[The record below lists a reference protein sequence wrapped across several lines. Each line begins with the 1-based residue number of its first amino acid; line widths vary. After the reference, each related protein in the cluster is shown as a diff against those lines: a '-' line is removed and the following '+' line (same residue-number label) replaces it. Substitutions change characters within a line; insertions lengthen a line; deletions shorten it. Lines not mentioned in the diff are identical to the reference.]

1 VSLSLPN
8 LPSRRA
14 ARTVGAISAS
24 VIAFP
29 LATGSA
35 GAATVPLPKPTRPL
49 PSALDVVIPY
59 QKGTRCLTETQP
71 GVIAFAK
78 LLNATYGTH
87 NYGTLRQCAAEHGEG
102 RALDWILNANDPAQL
117 ALGNALTRWLSA
129 PDAQGRPGAMARR
142 FGINYIIWNRQQWF
156 AWKPA
161 EPWRPYYGA
170 VPHTDHI
177 HFSFTW
183 DGAYERTSWWTGRA
197 LTSYLTGPTSTPT
210 PPPAP
215 AVTSSGYPYLTQGA
229 KGADVVTLQKVIGA
243 EPDGAFGPLTAAALG
258 TWQSKNGVPAT
269 KAADDAT
276 WAKMIALRLVPAKSG
291 STSGSGGSTAGSVT
305 PGSSTSPLAAY
316 ASLTLRLGSSGP
328 AVTAMQ
334 KAIGGVVADG
344 VFGPLTESRVKA
356 YQKSKGLAVTGVVDS
371 RTWNALMGSPAS
383 GGGTSTPKPVVTKV
397 PPASPLARYA
407 RLRLTQWSKGEAVT
421 ALQKA
426 LGGLKA
432 DGTYGPLTVA
442 RVKAYQR
449 SRDLVVTG
457 VADAT
462 LWAALMTPATTAAP
476 ATSSS
481 AARTTAAPA
490 APAAKPAGVTTAS
503 TATEFTALKE
513 TTLRRG
519 STGAAVKV
527 LQRALGA
534 LAVDGQFGATTEMR
548 VLSFQGSAGLPRS
561 GVVDHATWDALE
573 RRVHPLLP
581 YWGVVLKR
589 GSSGTAVKA
598 LQKALGGLVVD
609 GVFGA
614 ATEAKVKAAQKA
626 ANLAQTG
633 VVATLTWKAI
643 ER

>member
-1 VSLSLPN
+1 
-8 LPSRRA
+8 
-14 ARTVGAISAS
+14 
-24 VIAFP
+24 
-29 LATGSA
+29 
-35 GAATVPLPKPTRPL
+35 
-49 PSALDVVIPY
+49 
-59 QKGTRCLTETQP
+59 
-71 GVIAFAK
+71 
-78 LLNATYGTH
+78 
-87 NYGTLRQCAAEHGEG
+87 
-102 RALDWILNANDPAQL
+102 
-117 ALGNALTRWLSA
+117 
-129 PDAQGRPGAMARR
+129 
-142 FGINYIIWNRQQWF
+142 
-156 AWKPA
+156 
-161 EPWRPYYGA
+161 
-170 VPHTDHI
+170 
-177 HFSFTW
+177 
-183 DGAYERTSWWTGRA
+183 
-197 LTSYLTGPTSTPT
+197 
-210 PPPAP
+210 
-215 AVTSSGYPYLTQGA
+215 
-229 KGADVVTLQKVIGA
+229 
-243 EPDGAFGPLTAAALG
+243 
-258 TWQSKNGVPAT
+258 
-269 KAADDAT
+269 
-276 WAKMIALRLVPAKSG
+276 
-291 STSGSGGSTAGSVT
+291 
-305 PGSSTSPLAAY
+305 
-316 ASLTLRLGSSGP
+316 
-328 AVTAMQ
+328 
-334 KAIGGVVADG
+334 
-344 VFGPLTESRVKA
+344 
-356 YQKSKGLAVTGVVDS
+356 
-371 RTWNALMGSPAS
+371 
-383 GGGTSTPKPVVTKV
+383 
-397 PPASPLARYA
+397 
-407 RLRLTQWSKGEAVT
+407 VT

-481 AARTTAAPA
+481 AARTTAAAA